1 MSIKNKQSGFTIVE
15 LLIVI
20 VVIAILAT
28 ITFVAYGGIQRS
40 AAEATL
46 KSDLRGASRQLD
58 VAQIEQGSY
67 PDDAYV
73 NEIQASDDTTLE
85 YTSEG
90 ETFCLTASS
99 ERAGTAFYVTE
110 GNVIEEGPCDGHD
123 GFVES
128 GVDTLEFE
136 AISAGNSHTCA
147 IADGKVYCWGG
158 NYYGQNGNG
167 SSFDQ
172 NNTPVSVDD
181 TTMSGVVTSISA
193 GNNSHTCAIADG
205 KAYCWGNNG
214 YGRLGNGSTVNRHTP
229 VAVDTSLMS
238 GTVTS
243 ISAGDDHTC
252 AIADGQAYCWGRGS
266 ASQLGNDS
274 TDQQHTP
281 VAVDTSLMSGTVTS
295 ISASKDRHTCA
306 VASGQAYCWGSNSTG
321 QLGDGSTNL
330 RSTPVLVDTS
340 TMSGTVS
347 YIATGIAHTCAVASG
362 QAYCWGVASSGQ
374 LGNGQ
379 TVGYRNTP
387 VAADTSNMSSTL
399 SSISTGNNHTCAV
412 ASGQAYCWGRGSSGE
427 LGDGSATGNSNP
439 LSVDTSLMSGTVKVA
454 SAGNSYTCAIADS
467 KSYCWGDGEQG
478 RLGNNLTTQQSA
490 PVLVSPLP

>member
-1 MSIKNKQSGFTIVE
+1 
-15 LLIVI
+15 
-20 VVIAILAT
+20 
-28 ITFVAYGGIQRS
+28 
-40 AAEATL
+40 
-46 KSDLRGASRQLD
+46 
-58 VAQIEQGSY
+58 
-67 PDDAYV
+67 
-73 NEIQASDDTTLE
+73 
-85 YTSEG
+85 
-90 ETFCLTASS
+90 
-99 ERAGTAFYVTE
+99 
-110 GNVIEEGPCDGHD
+110 
-123 GFVES
+123 
-128 GVDTLEFE
+128 
-136 AISAGNSHTCA
+136 
-147 IADGKVYCWGG
+147 
-158 NYYGQNGNG
+158 
-167 SSFDQ
+167 
-172 NNTPVSVDD
+172 
-181 TTMSGVVTSISA
+181 
-193 GNNSHTCAIADG
+193 
-205 KAYCWGNNG
+205 
-214 YGRLGNGSTVNRHTP
+214 
-229 VAVDTSLMS
+229 
-238 GTVTS
+238 
-243 ISAGDDHTC
+243 
-252 AIADGQAYCWGRGS
+252 
-266 ASQLGNDS
+266 
-274 TDQQHTP
+274 
-281 VAVDTSLMSGTVTS
+281 MSGTVTS

-454 SAGNSYTCAIADS
+454 SAANSYTCAIADS